1 MKYCTNCGAVM
12 NDQERFCENCGKQVD
27 GTEKWAGPEY
37 DGRGVP
43 AYYGERQNYLPVGA
57 LKNKWVTLGLCFFLG
72 VIGVHKFYEGKIVWG
87 LVYLFTGG
95 LAGIGW
101 IYDLVKILMIPD
113 TYYYVYR

>member
-12 NDQERFCENCGKQVD
+12 GDQARFCENCGKQAD
-27 GTEKWAGPEY
+27 GTERRAGADY
-37 DGRGVP
+37 DSRSTP
-43 AYYGERQNYLPVGA
+43 AYYGGTQSFRVGS

-101 IYDLVKILMIPD
+101 IYDMVKILMIPD